1 LQAVLQVLSILIT
14 LFALWKPGG
23 KNDFNKNLK
32 DASGTYKESEKIAE
46 GAGNIGEDDTD
57 KTMMLEKTEIV

>member
-1 LQAVLQVLSILIT
+1 
-14 LFALWKPGG
+14 LWKPGG
-23 KNDFNKNLK
+23 KHDSNKNLK
-32 DASGTYKESEKIAE
+32 DASGTYKESEKTAE